1 MKKFMALMLV
11 LILAL
16 SLLTACGGNND
27 NNNSTGGNNSTT
39 PPTSQSGNDTTPSN
53 NGGDEKGYPAGW
65 PNEVPKMDGNVIDG
79 SIHNSDGNISGTATL
94 DGVSKNNVDDYIST
108 LKSNGFEMDSE
119 QEMADFGLFMY
130 QLSNGKCTVNVT
142 FTTDKNQV
150 IISLIKTK

>member
-1 MKKFMALMLV
+1 MKKIVILALALV
-11 LILAL
+11 LAL
-16 SLLTACGGNND
+16 SLVACGGNND

-79 SIHNSDGNISGTATL
+79 SIHDSDGNISGTATL

-108 LKSNGFEMDSE
+108 LKSNGFKIDSE
-119 QEMADFGLFMY
+119 QELAASGLFMY

-142 FTTDKNQV
+142 FTTDDNQV
-150 IISLIKTK
+150 IISLIKPK